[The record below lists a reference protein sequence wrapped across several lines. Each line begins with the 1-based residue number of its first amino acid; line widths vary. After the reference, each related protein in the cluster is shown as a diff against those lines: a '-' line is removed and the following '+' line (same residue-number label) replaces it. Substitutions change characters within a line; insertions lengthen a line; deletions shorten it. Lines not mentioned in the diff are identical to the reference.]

1 MRFDYSTMREY
12 ARRKEPI
19 GKYNG
24 VLVFSMRRIDYQN
37 LQDDK
42 GYYYLIYDDGN
53 YIVRDNYI
61 YALLSEN
68 GNLNEYS
75 EKRVYLKD
83 KDKEPVIVRNVY
95 VGDNGEAK
103 KAKVVVSN
111 NTKSET
117 PEVKPALVEDNLSSV
132 FFDRISQEID
142 NILKGDFN
150 YEVGTN

>member
-1 MRFDYSTMREY
+1 MRFDYNTMREY

-24 VLVFSMRRIDYQN
+24 VLVFSMRRINYQD

-68 GNLNEYS
+68 GNLHEYN

-83 KDKEPVIVRNVY
+83 KDEESAVVQNMYNVGTN
-95 VGDNGEAK
+95 VVADN
-103 KAKVVVSN
+103 N
-111 NTKSET
+111 IMSET
-117 PEVKPALVEDNLSSV
+117 PEVKPTPVDNDPSSV